1 MQISTNMKNTGVCP
15 KCGSNDVKENSF
27 GGMNTMWAGR
37 IYRCENC
44 GFSEMWS
51 TKQHRREVNLLL
63 ALILLIP
70 LIGIAFM
77 MWTTG

>member
-1 MQISTNMKNTGVCP
+1 MQISANMKNAGVCP
-15 KCGSNDVKENSF
+15 KFGSNDVKENSF
-27 GGMNTMWAGR
+27 GDMNTMWAGR

-51 TKQHRREVNLLL
+51 TKQHRREVNLLF

-77 MWTTG
+77 MRTTG